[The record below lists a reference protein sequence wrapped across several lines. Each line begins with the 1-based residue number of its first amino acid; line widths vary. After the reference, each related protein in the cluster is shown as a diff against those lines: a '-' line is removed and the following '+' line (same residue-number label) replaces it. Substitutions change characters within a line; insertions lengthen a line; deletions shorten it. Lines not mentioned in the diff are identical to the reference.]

1 MKTLSVI
8 LMMLSIGM
16 VLFGCAPNAKESQME
31 EFIQAHVEKIKP
43 MEKQVNLAYWNA
55 ANSGKETD
63 YDKVSALTLE
73 IRRIYSD
80 PCDFAFIKEAK
91 ESEQV
96 KKPLLTR
103 QMDILYNAY
112 LENQIESELLKQIV
126 ELGIDGPEDD
136 ESQPQCRQLDRPRHL
151 PEQPDGTEP
160 LA

>member
-1 MKTLSVI
+1 MKTLFTI
-8 LMMLSIGM
+8 LMISSLSFI
-16 VLFGCAPNAKESQME
+16 LFGCAYNPKEQQME
-31 EFIQAHVEKIKP
+31 EFIQTHVEKIKP

-91 ESEQV
+91 ESKQV

-112 LENQIESELLKQIV
+112 LENQIESELLKPFLDYLPGAV
-126 ELGIDGPEDD
+126 EHRLATVEGPAAAEC
-136 ESQPQCRQLDRPRHL
+136 QGL
-151 PEQPDGTEP
+151 PW
-160 LA
+160 